1 MGLPEKGAAGSA
13 SAVYENDLTAGKGPI
28 RKIPEPNGSGIFHV
42 SADFLM
48 AET

>member
-1 MGLPEKGAAGSA
+1 MGLPEKGAAGSI
-13 SAVYENDLTAGKGPI
+13 SAVYENDLTTDKGPI

>member
-1 MGLPEKGAAGSA
+1 MGLPDERAAGRA
-13 SAVYENDLTAGKGPI
+13 SAVYENDLTTDKGSI